1 MGQMLCVKRYLFA
14 NLVTNIELNHIMQYI
29 YKCVFD
35 NHHCVCIEK
44 KKGEYKQTPVSHR
57 LVLGPYKIQK
67 EVKSTQK
74 QPSCEKIVWP

>member
-14 NLVTNIELNHIMQYI
+14 NVVTNIELNHIMQYI

-44 KKGEYKQTPVSHR
+44 KKCGYKQTPVSNR

-67 EVKSTQK
+67 EVKSTQNSQVVK
-74 QPSCEKIVWP
+74 K